1 MYFKVSSI
9 GSSENYFEKNKE
21 ILLEEIEF
29 MDILEKSELVLVFDI
44 NVKVKMLNFESWKE
58 KVDYFLGICNNL
70 LLDKKEMVVIYLKKL
85 ILNIDSGLNFE
96 ELGK

>member
-1 MYFKVSSI
+1 MYFKVSSF

-21 ILLEEIEF
+21 FLLEEIEF

-44 NVKVKMLNFESWKE
+44 NVKVKMLNFKSWKE